1 MIKESKACYQTNL
14 ASIPER
20 IPERIWYDNHRGY
33 VVKNTLFYGSSQ
45 IIREECKPYS
55 HPSVFTNFLDNYF
68 KYKLK

>member
-14 ASIPER
+14 ASTPER
-20 IPERIWYDNHRGY
+20 IPIRVWYDNHRGY
-33 VVKNTLFYGSSQ
+33 IVKNSLMSGDPQ
-45 IIREECKPYS
+45 IIREECVSYS